1 MKAIHLVVLCAS
13 LAAILPARAQDVP
26 AGYRLVVSYDRPGL
40 QVPHWQIT
48 LPPRGPATYTGK
60 PEKGIDPGEV
70 TFRMSDTGRAKVASL
85 LDRSK
90 GMQPCETRTKHLA
103 NMGQKDVAYT
113 PPNGAE
119 VHCSFN
125 YTDNKPLGEALD
137 YLLSVAGTV
146 QAGLEMERLHRYD
159 RLGLD
164 PVMVRLADDA
174 KAGHAAEIGA
184 IRPTLES
191 LAGDEALLDRVRSRA
206 QQLLQLAKQQDAAKP

>member
-1 MKAIHLVVLCAS
+1 MAH
-13 LAAILPARAQDVP
+13 AQGEP
-26 AGYRLVVSYDRPGL
+26 TAYRLVVTYDRPGL
-40 QVPHWQIT
+40 QVPHWQLT
-48 LPPRGPATYTGK
+48 LPQRGAVTYTGK
-60 PEKGIDPGEV
+60 PDKGVDPGEV
-70 TFRMSDTGRAKVASL
+70 AFHVSDAGRAKLGSM

-90 GMQPCETRTKHLA
+90 GMQPCETKTKHLA

-113 PPNGAE
+113 PSNGTE
-119 VHCSFN
+119 VHCTFN
-125 YTDNKPLGEALD
+125 YTDNKPLSDALE
-137 YLLSVAGTV
+137 YVLSMVSTV
-146 QAGLEMERLHRYD
+146 QAGLELERLHRYD

-206 QQLLQLAKQQDAAKP
+206 AQLLQLAAQQDAVNP